1 MVWGGGR
8 PAKSESRGGTRGGW
22 RRWKSSTTKG
32 NLMTDK
38 TPRVAIVL
46 ADKFEDSEAT
56 SPIEAFEKAGVEY
69 TILGI
74 ETGEVEGKKGAVLEA
89 TKTIADAD
97 VADYDLLLIPGG
109 GSPENLR
116 IEADAVEFT
125 KKFVETDK
133 PVAAICHGAQ
143 LLISADVLKGVK
155 LTAVNKIGD
164 DVKNAGANYVDE
176 EVVVDGQFI
185 SSRVP
190 DDLPA
195 FNKAMLDALGC

>member
-1 MVWGGGR
+1 
-8 PAKSESRGGTRGGW
+8 
-22 RRWKSSTTKG
+22 
-32 NLMTDK
+32 MTDK